1 MFGVAGWVVL
11 AGGAQAADGRDLSLT
26 IYNSNLALVEDVR
39 AMPIPAGRQ
48 RLEFKDVSAQIRPE
62 TVSLSAPNIAIVEQN
77 FDFDLLTPAKLMEKA
92 VGHQVQ
98 IVRTNPGTGA
108 EVRETA
114 TVLSANAGVVLRI
127 GDRIEVLRDDG
138 VPTRVIF
145 DSIPENLRARPTLSV
160 TVQSGATGT
169 RDARLSYLTTGLS
182 WKADYVALFDEAAG
196 RLDLQGWVTLTNQSG
211 VAYPDAEIQL
221 VAGDVNLTS
230 GPVNWDHWRQQ
241 QAQRRNVRAGGREM
255 GAERP
260 IGDYYIYPM
269 PARSTVAENQTKQIS
284 FLDVKGAAARKAYE
298 YTVVGFESSDVAQS
312 VDSALQ
318 FTNSSSGG
326 LGAQLPAGVLR
337 AYIRDDSGDPKFV
350 GENAIGH
357 TPRGSDISVKLGDAF
372 DLTVQPTLL
381 KAETISPYR
390 RRYEMSYVLRNASSR
405 TVTVRLRQSADWSRA
420 KMQITRESLESV
432 RVDTNT
438 VDWNVPVP
446 AGGETTLTFTAVVG
460 DR

>member
-1 MFGVAGWVVL
+1 
-11 AGGAQAADGRDLSLT
+11 
-26 IYNSNLALVEDVR
+26 
-39 AMPIPAGRQ
+39 MPIPAGRQ

-92 VGHQVQ
+92 VGQQVQ

-114 TVLSANAGVVLRI
+114 TVLSVNAGVVLRI

-160 TVQSGATGT
+160 TVQSGGTGT
-169 RDARLSYLTTGLS
+169 RAARLSYLTTGLS
-182 WKADYVALFDEAAG
+182 WKADYVALFDEPAG

-230 GPVNWDHWRQQ
+230 GPMNWDYWRQQ
-241 QAQRRNVRAGGREM
+241 QAQRRNVRAGGRETS
-255 GAERP
+255 GERP

-337 AYIRDDSGDPKFV
+337 AYIRDGSGDPKFV

-357 TPRGSDISVKLGDAF
+357 TPRGSDISVKLGEAF
-372 DLTVQPTLL
+372 DITVQPTLVKSEL
-381 KAETISPYR
+381 VSSSPHR
-390 RRYEMSYVLRNASSR
+390 VRYEMRYLVRNASSR
-405 TVTVRLRQSADWSRA
+405 PVTVRLRQSADWSRA
-420 KMQITRESLESV
+420 KMQITRESLESR
-432 RVDTNT
+432 RVDTRT
-438 VDWNVPVP
+438 VDWDVPVP
-446 AGGETTLTFTAVVG
+446 AGRETALTFTTVVEP
-460 DR
+460 